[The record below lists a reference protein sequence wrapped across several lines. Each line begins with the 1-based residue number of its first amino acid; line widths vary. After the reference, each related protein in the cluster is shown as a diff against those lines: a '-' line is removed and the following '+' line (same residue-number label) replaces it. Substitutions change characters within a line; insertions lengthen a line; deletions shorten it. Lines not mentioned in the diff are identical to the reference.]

1 MSSEV
6 QVGDYVTRRSYH
18 HDIVFYVTGVD
29 KQKGIAI
36 LKGLEWRLVA
46 DAPLDDLV
54 KVEAQEIEKRLQLI
68 SAEEDELIQWIREE
82 REQSQKKRAWMLT
95 DDMQND
101 EGAFQFPGRVLHI
114 DGDARYMKL
123 CTRLYQQL
131 RVPVYCYHI
140 AEEDMPNVVRKLLK
154 QVRPDI
160 LILTGHDAY
169 KKNGDTKDLDS
180 YKNSRYFIEAVREA
194 RRWEKQKDNLVIFA
208 GACQSFFEAL
218 LEAGANFASSPK
230 RIHIHAE
237 DPAYIAEKVSYCS
250 VRETINIMEM
260 VKRTV
265 AGIEGIGGIETRGC
279 FRMGVPITPEIERG
293 FTFS

>member
-1 MSSEV
+1 MSSMV
-6 QVGDYVTRRSYH
+6 QVGDYVTRKSYN

-29 KQKGIAI
+29 KQKELVF

-54 KVEAQEIEKRLQLI
+54 IVEADEIEKRLKLI
-68 SAEEDELIQWIREE
+68 SAEEDDMIQWIHEE
-82 REQSQKKRAWMLT
+82 REESQKKREWMLT
-95 DDMQND
+95 GELQNE
-101 EGAFQFPGRVLHI
+101 EGSFQFPGRVLHI
-114 DGDARYMKL
+114 DGDSRYMKL
-123 CTRLYQQL
+123 CIRLYHQL
-131 RVPVYCYHI
+131 KVPVYAYHI
-140 AEEDMPNVVRKLLK
+140 EEAEMPNVVRKLLK
-154 QVRPDI
+154 QVCPDI

-169 KKNGDTKDLDS
+169 KKNGDRKSLDS

-194 RRWEKQKDNLVIFA
+194 RRWEKHKDTLVIFA
-208 GACQSFFEAL
+208 GACQSYFEAL

-237 DPAYIAEKVSYCS
+237 DPAYIAEKVSYSS

-265 AGIEGIGGIETRGC
+265 AGIDGIGGIETRGC
-279 FRMGVPITPEIERG
+279 FRMGIPTTPEIERG
-293 FTFS
+293 FTFL